1 MAELLPVPEVAAGT
15 TEVVVSDW
23 LINPG
28 DAFKTGDP
36 IVIIETEKAVVE
48 VEAETDATL
57 LRALVEAGT
66 TTEVGAPMALIGSE
80 DEAGG
85 DLDALLAELGVNG
98 QGGGQAAPPRRD
110 VTHSDAEAPAGPRQ
124 NPAAQ
129 EQPAASPASQ
139 AAASGKTQTP
149 AAPGATETSAS
160 PGVGGRLFVSPIARK
175 LLKEAGLSP
184 DGIQGSGP
192 NGRIRRRDV
201 EPIIA
206 AAAGGSPDVPA
217 VPETEATAAPGGG
230 HAAPS
235 LGAGWTEVP
244 HSRLRRAVARRLT
257 ESKQQVPH
265 FYLRRTV
272 VLDELLKLRSQI
284 NEASP
289 TRISVND
296 FLIRAMAVAHTQVPE
311 ANVIWTDEAMRQF
324 DSVDISVAIASERGL
339 VTPVLRGVEKSSL
352 SAISTQVKD
361 FVAQAN
367 EGKLQQSDLE
377 GGSISISNLG
387 MYGVDDF
394 SAIINPPQSAILAVG
409 AGRPTPVAVGDKV
422 KVRTAAELVL
432 SVDHRAIDGALAAR
446 WMTALA
452 DAVHEPLQL
461 LV

>member
-15 TEVVVSDW
+15 NEIVVSDW
-23 LINPG
+23 LVEPG
-28 DAFKTGDP
+28 AAFKAGDL
-36 IVIIETEKAVVE
+36 IAIIETEKAVVE

-57 LRALVEAGT
+57 LRALVEAGKT
-66 TTEVGAPMALIGSE
+66 AEVGAPMALIGS
-80 DEAGG
+80 DEEAEG
-85 DLDALLAELGVNG
+85 DLDALLADLGVSG
-98 QGGGQAAPPRRD
+98 QGRG
-110 VTHSDAEAPAGPRQ
+110 
-124 NPAAQ
+124 
-129 EQPAASPASQ
+129 Q
-139 AAASGKTQTP
+139 AAASPGAPQTP
-149 AAPGATETSAS
+149 AASGAPETPAS
-160 PGVGGRLFVSPIARK
+160 PGAGGRLFISPIARK
-175 LLKEAGLSP
+175 LLKDAGLSP
-184 DGIQGSGP
+184 DGVKGSGP

-206 AAAGGSPDVPA
+206 AATSGSSGVPA
-217 VPETEATAAPGGG
+217 SHVAETPDAPVPVEAAQSAD
-230 HAAPS
+230 AR
-235 LGAGWTEVP
+235 WTEVP

-265 FYLRRTV
+265 FYVRRTV
-272 VLDELLKLRSQI
+272 VLDELVKLRSQV

-296 FLIRAMAVAHTQVPE
+296 FLIRAMAVAHTEVPE

-339 VTPVLRGVEKSSL
+339 VTPVLRGVEQSSL
-352 SAISTQVKD
+352 SAISTQVKT
-361 FVAQAN
+361 FVAKAN

-409 AGRPTPVAVGDKV
+409 AGRPTPVAVGEKV

-446 WMTALA
+446 WMAALV
-452 DAVHEPLQL
+452 DAVHQPLRL